1 MSSQNGFLNEPLVQR
16 ARLGFGAMGLSMSY
30 GTADRAE
37 SLALLAHLVNN
48 PTNAAFIDTAD
59 VYGLGHNEELIGEW
73 LASDPTLR
81 SRVFLCTKFGFKSSN
96 PPEVCGTPEYVKSC
110 CNASIK
116 RLGVEYI
123 DLYYQHR
130 VDPKTPIEDTVTA
143 MAELV
148 KEGKVRYIGL
158 SEASADTIRRA
169 HKVHPIS
176 AVQVEYSPWSTD
188 IEQNGVLE
196 TCKELGIAIVAFS
209 PLGRGFLTG
218 QYKSVDD
225 FEPNDVRRNH
235 PRFMGDAFQY
245 NLQLVDSLAE
255 IAASKGVTVTQ
266 FVLAWVMAQGPHVI
280 PIPGTKKISRLDE
293 NLGALNVVVTKEDD
307 ARVRAVLAKFSV
319 SGDRY
324 PPAQMVLYLR
334 SVAQL
339 LFAAI
344 RRILNPRS
352 ASPFLKG
359 RTIVCISDSHG
370 RHRRVRLPETPKDA
384 ILVHAGD
391 FTVHGSD
398 ADLDDFNAWLGEIS
412 SLFEHRIVVL
422 GNHEENAA
430 WSKHVKSRLTNAI
443 VLRNE
448 ACMIDGVRIFG
459 TDFYWPAARGSRN
472 PYFDA
477 IDDPVDVLITHAPP
491 YGYGDYLKNGVHVGC
506 RALLETVRRLQPA
519 LVVSGHVHSG
529 VGTQNGWFG
538 LRNTRFVNAATVYTD
553 SATIVRF

>member
-1 MSSQNGFLNEPLVQR
+1 
-16 ARLGFGAMGLSMSY
+16 MGLSMSY

-307 ARVRAVLAKFSV
+307 SRVRAVLAKFSV

-324 PPAQMVLYLR
+324 PPAQMVL
-334 SVAQL
+334 SW
-339 LFAAI
+339 
-344 RRILNPRS
+344 
-352 ASPFLKG
+352 K
-359 RTIVCISDSHG
+359 
-370 RHRRVRLPETPKDA
+370 
-384 ILVHAGD
+384 
-391 FTVHGSD
+391 
-398 ADLDDFNAWLGEIS
+398 
-412 SLFEHRIVVL
+412 
-422 GNHEENAA
+422 
-430 WSKHVKSRLTNAI
+430 
-443 VLRNE
+443 
-448 ACMIDGVRIFG
+448 
-459 TDFYWPAARGSRN
+459 
-472 PYFDA
+472 
-477 IDDPVDVLITHAPP
+477 
-491 YGYGDYLKNGVHVGC
+491 
-506 RALLETVRRLQPA
+506 
-519 LVVSGHVHSG
+519 
-529 VGTQNGWFG
+529 
-538 LRNTRFVNAATVYTD
+538 
-553 SATIVRF
+553 